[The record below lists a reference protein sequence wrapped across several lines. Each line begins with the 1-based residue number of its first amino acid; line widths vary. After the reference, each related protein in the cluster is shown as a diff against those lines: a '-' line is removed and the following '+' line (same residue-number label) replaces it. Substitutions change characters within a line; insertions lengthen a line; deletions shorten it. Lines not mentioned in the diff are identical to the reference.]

1 MALLRRLS
9 VSNSRW
15 NRFVSALGVGM
26 GQCGDVAAGST
37 ESSPAVKT
45 LTCLQYEYTEG
56 MLEKRAPYRMAHLK
70 HAQDAVVAG
79 TLTLGGAYGDLS
91 GALLVFNEPD
101 AAKKFAKADPYVLN
115 ELVTKWSVKP
125 WSVVAGTLYGYMD

>member
-26 GQCGDVAAGST
+26 GQCGNVAAGST

-56 MLEKRAPYRMAHLK
+56 MLEKSIEYRPFRTSHRPAS
-70 HAQDAVVAG
+70 
-79 TLTLGGAYGDLS
+79 LG
-91 GALLVFNEPD
+91 
-101 AAKKFAKADPYVLN
+101 K
-115 ELVTKWSVKP
+115 
-125 WSVVAGTLYGYMD
+125 